1 MSSSDVGKKLLIP
14 FFLVKKLEKT
24 KQKQLHHLLTEKR
37 KQKLNLRVENDVLF
51 TGLTEDSSPGDR
63 LSVSSEE
70 LLQGGKEG
78 TRIHRNFCLKS
89 QKTPT

>member
-1 MSSSDVGKKLLIP
+1 M
-14 FFLVKKLEKT
+14 
-24 KQKQLHHLLTEKR
+24 TEKG
-37 KQKLNLRVENDVLF
+37 KQKLNRRVENDVLF

-78 TRIHRNFCLKS
+78 TRIYRNFCLKS